1 MKIKMK
7 KENQIN
13 IRALLKYSIK
23 INKVNELLGTLR
35 LIEEIVLED
44 FKQHYINKKQNRKS
58 E

>member
-1 MKIKMK
+1 MK